1 MHVNLTARN
10 DTGRLNTSPVTTM
23 TPVVRLKW
31 GCNHTITIPGMP
43 VVSWY
48 PACSH
53 FCLYVLMYA
62 QSSFSSSSSWNLFLL
77 ASTPELWTSLI
88 ISPVLWNKSAKS
100 PVKSIS
106 PLCIKLL
113 FFFGRRFIPSLE
125 YRKQRWQQPC
135 LKCSKDSQGDHR
147 SDKVIYRVFK
157 KFLPI
162 VNCILR
168 KAFNASFSKC
178 KLIQVRNLS

>member
-23 TPVVRLKW
+23 TPVVRLKS

-43 VVSWY
+43 VNLLIS
-48 PACSH
+48 
-53 FCLYVLMYA
+53 CLFTFLPVCPDVCPEQVFQQQQLKP
-62 QSSFSSSSSWNLFLL
+62 FLL
-77 ASTPELWTSLI
+77 ASMPELWTSLI
-88 ISPVLWNKSAKS
+88 ISPVLWNKSARS

-125 YRKQRWQQPC
+125 YRKQR
-135 LKCSKDSQGDHR
+135 
-147 SDKVIYRVFK
+147 
-157 KFLPI
+157 
-162 VNCILR
+162 
-168 KAFNASFSKC
+168 
-178 KLIQVRNLS
+178 